1 MVFVF
6 VDTCKPLPEI
16 WYSGLVAEWS
26 FLTKHAAVLLCIAQD
41 PGARLR
47 DIAAAVDITER
58 TAHGIVVDL
67 AESGYVVKTRE
78 GRRNRY
84 QVQPDLPLHTPVG
97 RQRPVGDVL
106 ALLMDGSKKRRLAG
120 QRGRL

>member
-1 MVFVF
+1 MIFVF
-6 VDTCKPLPEI
+6 VDTCKSVPDT
-16 WYSGLVAEWS
+16 WYSGLVGEWS
-26 FLTKHAAVLLCIAQD
+26 FLTKHAAVLLCIAED
-41 PGARLR
+41 PGVRLR

-67 AESGYVVKTRE
+67 TESGYVVKTRE

-97 RQRPVGDVL
+97 RERPVGDVL
-106 ALLMDGSKKRRLAG
+106 ALLTNRSKTRRSKNRA
-120 QRGRL
+120 